1 MDLFL
6 NNSKQ
11 INYIKDF
18 AKELI
23 DFLDNNLKNEETV
36 YQVVDIVEDGAYL
49 QNTKDNKIVKKSISK
64 EILKKIGNDTVLRYK
79 NGKYIIDEKLTQK
92 FLDSLIDVKEYED
105 IKNQFIKESKISNIN
120 QNIKYKIDEK
130 NDEYSI
136 LKYGNNQENKIK
148 VPNALIPFWTSVGDN
163 LYYKNGEFNK
173 DFSLEKK

>member
-49 QNTKDNKIVKKSISK
+49 QNTKDNKIVK
-64 EILKKIGNDTVLRYK
+64 
-79 NGKYIIDEKLTQK
+79 
-92 FLDSLIDVKEYED
+92 FLD
-105 IKNQFIKESKISNIN
+105 IKMENI
-120 QNIKYKIDEK
+120 
-130 NDEYSI
+130 
-136 LKYGNNQENKIK
+136 
-148 VPNALIPFWTSVGDN
+148 
-163 LYYKNGEFNK
+163 
-173 DFSLEKK
+173 

>member
-23 DFLDNNLKNEETV
+23 NLLDNNVKNEETV

-79 NGKYIIDEKLTQK
+79 KGKYIIDE
-92 FLDSLIDVKEYED
+92 
-105 IKNQFIKESKISNIN
+105 
-120 QNIKYKIDEK
+120 
-130 NDEYSI
+130 
-136 LKYGNNQENKIK
+136 
-148 VPNALIPFWTSVGDN
+148 
-163 LYYKNGEFNK
+163 
-173 DFSLEKK
+173 